1 MSGDLRAEI
10 RSWRWARRGCDAQPW
25 RAGHGGSTVAIDAI
39 QLRGLAKRFGDF
51 HAVALFDLTVR
62 AQTAF
67 PASDH

>member
-1 MSGDLRAEI
+1 
-10 RSWRWARRGCDAQPW
+10 
-25 RAGHGGSTVAIDAI
+25 VASDAI

-67 PASDH
+67 TLPTRRPVDVPGARE